1 MNELDV
7 FNRLNH
13 HLPFEPT
20 TGQQGFL
27 YGISDFL
34 TSQEMGRIYML
45 RGYAGTGKTSMV
57 ISLVET
63 LKELKRK
70 YVLLAPTGRAAKV
83 ISQYTEQ
90 KAFTIHRMIYQMRL
104 DDSGR
109 VHFGVRPNTSKN
121 SVIVVDEASM
131 IQGFANEIKLF
142 GQGRGLLSDLMQFV
156 EDGINCKLILIGDT
170 AQLPPVHMSVSP
182 ALDPDHLTANFH
194 FNKDQQFELTE
205 VVRQAKD
212 SGILEIAT
220 YLRNLISNQES
231 IFQLDVGFADVQSID
246 GYDVEECLDDAYS
259 KFGDDGVMVVTRSNK
274 SANMFNQQIRAKI
287 KWQEEELDAGDKLMI
302 VKNNY
307 TWLPKDSKAGFI
319 ANGEMAE
326 LLKVVRTEEKFGL
339 RFADVIIR
347 LLDHAEEAELEVK
360 IILDTLH
367 SETTSLDEDSA
378 ENLYNG
384 VRMEHARIPAK
395 NERFKAIKEDRYLNA
410 LQVKFGYAVTCH
422 KAQGG
427 QWPAVFIDQGYL
439 TEEMLGTD
447 HLRWLYTA
455 VTRASEQLYLVN
467 FAPQFLKDED

>member
-34 TSQEMGRIYML
+34 SSKEMGKIFML

-63 LKELKRK
+63 LKELNRK

-83 ISQYTEQ
+83 ISQYTRQ
-90 KAFTIHRMIYQMRL
+90 KAFTIHRMIYQIRV

-131 IQGFANEIKLF
+131 IQGMANETKLF
-142 GQGRGLLSDLMQFV
+142 GRGRGLLSDLMQFV

-182 ALDPDHLTANFH
+182 ALDPKHLTANFH

-212 SGILEIAT
+212 SGILENAT
-220 YLRNLISNQES
+220 YLRNLIKGKES
-231 IFQLDVGFADVQSID
+231 VFQLNTGFPDVMSID

-259 KFGDDGVMVVTRSNK
+259 KFGEDGVMVVTRSNK

-326 LLKVVRTEEKFGL
+326 LLKVIRSEEKFGL
-339 RFADVIIR
+339 RFADVIVR
-347 LLDHAEEAELEVK
+347 LLDHAEESELEVK

-367 SETTSLDEDSA
+367 SETTSLDEESA

-384 VRMEHARIPAK
+384 VRMEHSRIPAK

-427 QWPAVFIDQGYL
+427 QWPAVFIDQGYMM
-439 TEEMLGTD
+439 EEMLGTD

-455 VTRASEQLYLVN
+455 ITRASEQLYLVN
-467 FAPQFLKDED
+467 FAPQFLKEEA

>member
-13 HLPFEPT
+13 YLPFSPT

-34 TSQEMGRIYML
+34 NAKDKGMIYML

-83 ISQYTEQ
+83 LSSYTGQ
-90 KAFTIHRMIYQMRL
+90 KAFTIHRMIYQIRF
-104 DDSGR
+104 DDSGM

-121 SVIVVDEASM
+121 AVIVVDEASM
-131 IQGFANEIKLF
+131 IQGFESEKKLF
-142 GQGRGLLSDLMQFV
+142 GHGRGLLADLMQFV
-156 EDGINCKLILIGDT
+156 EDGVNCKLILIGDT
-170 AQLPPVHMSVSP
+170 AQLPPVHMKVSP
-182 ALDPDHLTANFH
+182 ALEPKHLAANFH
-194 FNKDQQFELTE
+194 FQNEQQFELTE

-212 SGILEIAT
+212 SGILENAT
-220 YLRNLISNQES
+220 YLRKLINEGESN
-231 IFQLDVGFADVQSID
+231 FQLDVDFPDVQSID
-246 GYDVEECLDDAYS
+246 GYELPELLDDAFNQY
-259 KFGDDGVMVVTRSNK
+259 GDDGVMVVTRSNK
-274 SANMFNQQIRAKI
+274 NANMFNQQIRVKI
-287 KWQEEELDAGDKLMI
+287 KWQEDELNAGDKLMI

-326 LLKVVRTEEKFGL
+326 LLKIIGTEERYGL
-339 RFADVIIR
+339 RFADAIIR
-347 LLDHAEEAELEVK
+347 LVDHAEENDLEVK
-360 IILDTLH
+360 LIIDTLH
-367 SETTSLDEDSA
+367 SETTALSDEDA
-378 ENLYNG
+378 EHLYNS
-384 VRMEHARIPAK
+384 VRMEHARIPSNA
-395 NERFKAIKEDRYLNA
+395 EQFKAVREDRYLNA

-427 QWPAVFIDQGYL
+427 QWPVVFIDQGYM
-439 TEEMLGTD
+439 TEEMLGVE

-455 VTRASEQLYLVN
+455 ITRATEKVYLVN
-467 FAPQFLKDED
+467 FSPEFLRE

>member
-27 YGISDFL
+27 YGISDFI
-34 TSQEMGRIYML
+34 SSKEMGRIYML

-63 LKELKRK
+63 LKELNRK

-83 ISQYTEQ
+83 ISQYTGQ
-90 KAFTIHRMIYQMRL
+90 KAFTIHRMIYQIRV

-109 VHFGVRPNTSKN
+109 VHFGVRPNTSSN

-131 IQGFANEIKLF
+131 IQGIATEIKLF
-142 GQGRGLLSDLMQFV
+142 GHGRGLLSDLMQFV

-182 ALDPDHLTANFH
+182 ALDPKHLTANFD
-194 FNKDQQFELTE
+194 FNNDQQFELTE
-205 VVRQAKD
+205 VVRQAED

-220 YLRNLISNQES
+220 YLRSLIKDEES
-231 IFQLDVGFADVQSID
+231 LFQLDTGFPDVQSID

-259 KFGDDGVMVVTRSNK
+259 KFGDEGVMVVTRSNK

-326 LLKVVRTEEKFGL
+326 LLKVVRSEEKFGL
-339 RFADVIIR
+339 RFADVVIR
-347 LLDHAEEAELEVK
+347 LLDHAEESELEVK

-367 SETTSLDEDSA
+367 SETTSLDEESA

-384 VRMEHARIPAK
+384 VRMEHSRIPAK
-395 NERFKAIKEDRYLNA
+395 NERFKAIKEDQYLHA

-427 QWPAVFIDQGYL
+427 QWPAVFIDQGYM
-439 TEEMLGTD
+439 TEEMLGPD

-467 FAPQFLKDED
+467 FAPQFIKE